1 MRSLRSS
8 VDNKEGIHLL
18 YCHELSSILDEGSTG
33 GSSLLKFLHFCQF
46 FLPIKNIIFIFI
58 EFFMHKF
65 NK

>member
-33 GSSLLKFLHFCQF
+33 GSSLLKFLHYLSVFSTNKIYNF
-46 FLPIKNIIFIFI
+46 YFYRIF
-58 EFFMHKF
+58 HA
-65 NK
+65 